1 MTSHLN
7 IYKRNLLEFQKLSNF
22 LCAEIQEILNFYFW
36 VTEEWQDTFIFRF
49 LRSCI
54 LFGVAFRS
62 QKLAIWIDFL
72 MWNWF
77 GFVCISKFIFAQW
90 RCNFLVQTKTL
101 LFLLATEYWIMY
113 PRAIIHIHI
122 RINMKLDTMFS
133 QFEIIR
139 TSFLR
144 L

>member
-1 MTSHLN
+1 MGSIWMTSHLN
-7 IYKRNLLEFQKLSNF
+7 LHSVIYWNFKNCPIFFSQKYEKSWICFFEFR
-22 LCAEIQEILNFYFW
+22 A
-36 VTEEWQDTFIFRF
+36 EWQDTFILKFR
-49 LRSCI
+49 RSCI

-101 LFLLATEYWIMY
+101 FFLLATRILNYVSTCHNSHSNKNQY
-113 PRAIIHIHI
+113 QI
-122 RINMKLDTMFS
+122 RWCILF
-133 QFEIIR
+133 
-139 TSFLR
+139 
-144 L
+144 